1 MNSLEECCNK
11 DAPTFT
17 SVLGI
22 KSFQDGIAESTDVL
36 IIDRYYQI
44 ARKKKK
50 CTALGLALFGK
61 CLFPHQPANPGFSKL
76 KFLEMLIGE
85 KHCCLDYN
93 SLNDV
98 TILMCMVPHS
108 FFKFI
113 SFSSFI

>member
-50 CTALGLALFGK
+50 NVL
-61 CLFPHQPANPGFSKL
+61 P
-76 KFLEMLIGE
+76 
-85 KHCCLDYN
+85 
-93 SLNDV
+93 
-98 TILMCMVPHS
+98 
-108 FFKFI
+108 
-113 SFSSFI
+113 